1 MNREKKLIIIDSNSV
16 VHRAF
21 HALPPLTTKN
31 GELINAVYGFLL
43 VFLKVVSQFQPDY
56 LAATFDLPGPT
67 FRHQKFKEYKIK
79 RPPTPEG
86 IKEQLPKLKEILTF
100 FNIPIF
106 EKPGFEADD
115 IIATIV
121 SQVIKKSKDLEI
133 IILTGDTD
141 SLCLVNPQTAV
152 YLLKKGVKDVILYN
166 QEKIK
171 EKYQLSP
178 EQLVDFKALKG
189 DPTDNVP
196 GIAGIG
202 EKTALKLI
210 KEFGSLENLYNKIES
225 ETNLSLDK
233 KLLEKLRENKE
244 KAFLSKSL
252 VELENNV
259 DIEFDLNQCLWK
271 KFDKEKAIE
280 VLKKYQFN
288 SLIEKIKN
296 IGFEKKIEK
305 EIKTKTLF

>member
-259 DIEFDLNQCLWK
+259 DIDFDLNQCLWK